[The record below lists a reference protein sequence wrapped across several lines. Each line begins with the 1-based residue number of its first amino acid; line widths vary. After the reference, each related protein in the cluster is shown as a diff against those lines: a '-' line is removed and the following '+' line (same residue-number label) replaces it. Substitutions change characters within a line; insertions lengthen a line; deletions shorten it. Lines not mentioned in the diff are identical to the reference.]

1 MSINCEHF
9 GICGSC
15 TLYNLGYKEQISF
28 KKSFIKE
35 TFLDLYENEFDVF
48 TSELKHYRSRA
59 EFKIWHSDEE
69 IDYALTS
76 LDKKTFIVSSC
87 QKVSYQIYK
96 LMPLLKRNIKAVD
109 ILKHRLFSVEF
120 LSSEN
125 EVLVSLIYHKKLDEP
140 WEKEA
145 KALAKKLDIKIVGRS
160 KGVKKIINDD
170 KILENLKINNKIY
183 KLNLSEAAFS
193 QPNSRVNEKM
203 ISWACDGIY
212 DAKDLLE
219 LYCGH
224 GNFTIAL
231 SEYFNKVLA
240 TEISKTSIK
249 NAQQNCLINGI
260 LNINFVRLSSEE
272 LTQALEKKRE
282 FFRLRDINL
291 DDFNFSHI
299 LVDPPRAG
307 LDELTLNLISKF
319 DNIIYISCN
328 PLSLKENLK
337 ALIKTHKITK
347 FAIFDQFAYTKH
359 IECGVKLSKI
369 MIN

>member
-1 MSINCEHF
+1 MNCEHF
-9 GICGSC
+9 GLCGSC
-15 TLYNLGYKEQISF
+15 TLYDLSYDEQISF
-28 KKSFIKE
+28 KKSFIKD
-35 TFLDLYENEFDVF
+35 TFLDLYDGKFDVF
-48 TSELKHYRSRA
+48 TSEQKHYRCRA
-59 EFKIWHSDEE
+59 EFKIWHSNEE
-69 IDYALTS
+69 LDYALTS

-87 QKVSYQIYK
+87 KKVSYQIYN
-96 LMPLLKRNIKAVD
+96 LMP
-109 ILKHRLFSVEF
+109 ILKEYLQDCKTLRYKLFSVQF
-120 LSSEN
+120 LSSDN
-125 EVLVSLIYHKKLDEP
+125 ELLVSLIYHKKLDEL
-140 WEKEA
+140 WEEE
-145 KALAKKLDIKIVGRS
+145 AKKLAKLLNIKIVGRS
-160 KGVKKIINDD
+160 KGVKKVINDD
-170 KILENLKINNKIY
+170 KILENLSINNKNFKFY
-183 KLNLSEAAFS
+183 LNEAAFS

-203 ISWACDGIY
+203 ISWASDGIC

-231 SEYFNKVLA
+231 SFYFNKVLA

-249 NAQQNCLINGI
+249 NAEANCVINGVS
-260 LNINFVRLSSEE
+260 NIDFIRLSSEE
-272 LTQALEKKRE
+272 LSQALAKKRE
-282 FFRLRDINL
+282 FFRLRNISL

-337 ALIKTHKITK
+337 SLLKTHKITK
-347 FAIFDQFAYTKH
+347 FAIFDQFAHTKH

-369 MIN
+369 MIK